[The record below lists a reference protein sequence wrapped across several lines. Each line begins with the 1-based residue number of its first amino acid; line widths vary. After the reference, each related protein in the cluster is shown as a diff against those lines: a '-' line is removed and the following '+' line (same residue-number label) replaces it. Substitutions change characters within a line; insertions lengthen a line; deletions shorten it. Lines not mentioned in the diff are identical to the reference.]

1 MIVVKWQ
8 INTLS
13 ETGNAKNVVKLAL
26 NARYQVESQQPYN
39 HGKKYLRQTLVF
51 MCNSALFENFQF

>member
-1 MIVVKWQ
+1 MSMTVVKWQ

-26 NARYQVESQQPYN
+26 NARYQVES
-39 HGKKYLRQTLVF
+39 
-51 MCNSALFENFQF
+51 

>member
-1 MIVVKWQ
+1 MKRKFGKEIKKKQNIMSMIVVKWQ

-26 NARYQVESQQPYN
+26 NARYQVES
-39 HGKKYLRQTLVF
+39 
-51 MCNSALFENFQF
+51 